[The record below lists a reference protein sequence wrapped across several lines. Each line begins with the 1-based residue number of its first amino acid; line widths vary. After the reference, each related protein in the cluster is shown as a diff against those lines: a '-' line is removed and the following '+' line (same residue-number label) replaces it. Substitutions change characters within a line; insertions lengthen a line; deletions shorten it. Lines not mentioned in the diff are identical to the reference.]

1 MKVHPVP
8 PKKRNSTFRYGV
20 GQSLAAAAEAMAG
33 RQKKLRRLPH
43 IFSKVLELPFAADA
57 EVAIMEDVESFHF
70 VVAAA
75 EGSIGGGGGVR
86 AHAVEIHPGVT
97 KVVIRENSDEDSG
110 DDGGELELLLDDLEM
125 DRWRFRL
132 PPCTRP
138 ELASAAYADGA
149 LTVTVPNGGGGLSE
163 DQEDDDDDN
172 GGNLAG
178 EGIGRLIVVQ

>member
-1 MKVHPVP
+1 MKVHPMP
-8 PKKRNSTFRYGV
+8 PKKRNIAFRYGV
-20 GQSLAAAAEAMAG
+20 GQSLAAAAMVG

-57 EVAIMEDVESFHF
+57 EVAITEDVESFHF
-70 VVAAA
+70 IVATA
-75 EGSIGGGGGVR
+75 EGSIGSSVR

-97 KVVIRENSDEDSG
+97 KVVIRENTGEDFG
-110 DDGGELELLLDDLEM
+110 DGGGELELLLDDLEM

-138 ELASAAYADGA
+138 ELASAAYAGGE
-149 LTVTVPNGGGGLSE
+149 LTVTVPKGSGGLLE
-163 DQEDDDDDN
+163 DHEDDDD